1 MHLRQAAG
9 HTTVVVNSVSIL
21 SLQYAGPK
29 SFPPTGADGIQGP
42 QRLQWRQGG
51 IVGGAGFAPHAEPCK
66 GEELIAQRS
75 VGRHGDAFFTFE
87 KTVQYNT
94 RQSENRLFG
103 ERAAAPCRTGTW
115 ICIRTRQLPKA
126 DEKKMGWGSS
136 PRRLPVLYPVAPP
149 KNHKHAA

>member
-29 SFPPTGADGIQGP
+29 SFPPHWSRWDPGP
-42 QRLQWRQGG
+42 AVTPVAARGDRGWCW
-51 IVGGAGFAPHAEPCK
+51 FCPHAEPCK

-75 VGRHGDAFFTFE
+75 VGRHGDAFFTFGNR
-87 KTVQYNT
+87 TIQYASERKQPVR
-94 RQSENRLFG
+94 RQSCC
-103 ERAAAPCRTGTW
+103 PCRTGTW

-149 KNHKHAA
+149 KKHKHAA